1 MRFALST
8 IASLG
13 QLLTATMAAGPVQA
27 QPATWDQERVTAL
40 GEELRKAVSGVRSG
54 FRNQPPAGIGSGQAR
69 SFYAIQDKLRV
80 IESESRAFASALE
93 KGQGHDQ
100 TVHMYERIQMLRRD
114 AAEIA
119 RRLMLTEP
127 VLDKI
132 AAARD
137 VLIRLAPYYDSTW
150 KETDQPG

>member
-13 QLLTATMAAGPVQA
+13 LVLTVTLAPGPVRA
-27 QPATWDQERVTAL
+27 QTAKWDQDRVTAL

-54 FRNQPPAGIGSGQAR
+54 FRNQPPPSVGGKAR